1 MLFDESTL
9 RKLTQLSLVAAR
21 IRAGAIKGERRSSRR
36 GSSVEFADYRAYAP
50 GDDLR
55 RLDWNIYAR
64 LERPFIKLFEEEED
78 LAVYLLLDTSR
89 SMGWGAA
96 LSGSKGEGE
105 LDKFR
110 YALRLAAGLGA
121 VALACGDR
129 LVIAA
134 LRDGS
139 VMEEFGPARGQAALP
154 RLFRFLEGLEAQGTT
169 DLDASLR
176 QFFVTPR
183 RAGLVILLSDLFSA
197 QAFRP
202 PLRGQAGSGQGWE
215 AGLRQALGRGHE
227 AALLHILSPDEL
239 DPPLAGDLQ
248 LVDIESGQTQDVS
261 LDGGLRALY
270 RQRARAWLQS
280 TQAACRKQGVRYL
293 QLTTSLPW
301 ERALLLEMRQ
311 SGMVK

>member
-1 MLFDESTL
+1 MLFDEPTL
-9 RKLTQLSLVAAR
+9 RKLTQLTLVAAR
-21 IRAGAIKGERRSSRR
+21 IRVGAIKGERRSSRR

-78 LAVYLLLDTSR
+78 LAVYILLDASR
-89 SMGWGAA
+89 SMGWGEAD
-96 LSGSKGEGE
+96 
-105 LDKFR
+105 LDKFQ

-121 VALACGDR
+121 VALASGDR
-129 LVIAA
+129 LVVAA
-134 LRDGS
+134 LRDGG
-139 VMEEFGPARGQAALP
+139 VTAEFGPARGQAALP
-154 RLFRFLEGLEAQGTT
+154 RLFRFLEGIEAAGQT

-183 RAGLVILLSDLFSA
+183 RAGLAILLSDLLSA
-197 QAFRP
+197 
-202 PLRGQAGSGQGWE
+202 QGWE

-227 AALLHILSPDEL
+227 AALLHILAPDEL

-248 LVDIESGQTQDVS
+248 LVDIESGHEQDVS
-261 LDGGLRALY
+261 LDGGLRSLY
-270 RQRARAWLQS
+270 RQRARAWMQS
-280 TQAACRKQGVRYL
+280 AQATCSQQGVRYQ

-301 ERALLLEMRQ
+301 ERALLLEMRRA
-311 SGMVK
+311 GIVK